1 MSTVDDAHAVVT
13 PADSNGAGRPAPAI
27 TPLIRWLAAFNVLTV
42 ILSVIGFAT
51 NLGLLSLLFPQ
62 AAVFFPRAWDDYL
75 GRAGIWFFV
84 MGIAALTALIGALRA
99 PRGHRGVGAFRAVTV
114 CGAIVAL
121 ISPLIVGVLSLL

>member
-1 MSTVDDAHAVVT
+1 MSTVDDEHAVVA
-13 PADSNGAGRPAPAI
+13 PAGSGGTGRPTPAI

-51 NLGLLSLLFPQ
+51 NLGLLSLVFPQ